1 MTSVFRK
8 SMMGLALA
16 STVAMAATPADAQ
29 RFNRGSNH
37 RGFNRGFHRGNG
49 AGIAIGAGLL
59 GLGVGAA
66 IASSNRGYYD
76 RGYYDQGYYDDPY
89 AYDEGY
95 RRCVVRRHWDPYWGR
110 WVRVPYC

>member
-76 RGYYDQGYYDDPY
+76 RGYYDQGYYGDPSG
-89 AYDEGY
+89 YDYGY
-95 RRCVVRRHWDPYWGR
+95 RCTVRRHWDPYWGR
-110 WVRVPYC
+110 WVRVRYC